1 METDR
6 RGTRRFALSL
16 PVEARGESPF
26 NPQPV
31 EGRTQNVSAKGI
43 YFVCDEAYMSG
54 QLLHIK
60 MKLSGD
66 KAAGT
71 DSIFLTVRCRV
82 QRVDKMSTNGAG
94 RFGVAVA
101 LDE

>member
-6 RGTRRFALSL
+6 RSTRRFALSL
-16 PVEARGESPF
+16 PVAARGESPF

-31 EGRTQNVSAKGI
+31 EGRTQNVSAKGV
-43 YFVCDEAYMSG
+43 YSVCNAAYMAG
-54 QLLHIK
+54 QLLHVK
-60 MKLSGD
+60 MMLSDG

-71 DSIFLTVRCRV
+71 DSTFLTVRRRV
-82 QRVDKMSTNGAG
+82 QRVDKMSMNGAG

>member
-6 RGTRRFALSL
+6 RSTRRFALSL

-31 EGRTQNVSAKGI
+31 KGRTQNVSAKGI
-43 YFVCDEAYMSG
+43 YFACDEAYMAG
-54 QLLHIK
+54 QLLHVK
-60 MKLSGD
+60 MRLSGD
-66 KAAGT
+66 KTAGI
-71 DSIFLTVRCRV
+71 DSILLTVRCRV
-82 QRVDKMSTNGAG
+82 QRVSKISMSGAG